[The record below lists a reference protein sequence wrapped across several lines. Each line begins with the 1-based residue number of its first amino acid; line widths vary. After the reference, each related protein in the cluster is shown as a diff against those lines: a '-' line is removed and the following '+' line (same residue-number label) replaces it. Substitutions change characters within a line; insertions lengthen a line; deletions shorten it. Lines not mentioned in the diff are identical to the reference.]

1 MKRKLALTTTF
12 AVLASMYMS
21 AGNTVPEPD
30 FTLPLEYS
38 GEKYSNGITEAE
50 YTSEKG
56 VCYNISS
63 AEMMVYIPETEK
75 PASGYPCI
83 LIFPGGG
90 YSNLHIVDAGI
101 RAAEFYNSIGVAAVV
116 VKYRLPNGNRMVP
129 VTDGQQAMKMV
140 RKNAEAWGLDQTKIG
155 LTGSSAGGHLA
166 SMLAV
171 HYVQADPDAANELDR
186 YSSRPDFVI
195 LVKAVIN
202 RSKGGTMRNIQGE
215 NPDEETIR
223 WCNAL
228 NYINDALMP
237 TFIAH
242 CTDDPAAPVE
252 GIVQYYS
259 GLHKA
264 GIPVE
269 MHIFNTG
276 RHGLGYIDRGK
287 PMDSWKKTVTLWLE
301 GLGIIKKIG

>member
-1 MKRKLALTTTF
+1 MKIRLTLSATF
-12 AVLASMYMS
+12 VVLASMYMS
-21 AGNTVPEPD
+21 AGNAIPEPD
-30 FTLPLEYS
+30 FTLPLEYT

-56 VCYNISS
+56 VCHNISS
-63 AEMMVYIPETEK
+63 AEMMVFIPETAK

-90 YSNLHIVDAGI
+90 YSTIHIVDAGI

-140 RKNAEAWGLDQTKIG
+140 RRNAEAWGLDQTKIG

-202 RSKGGTMRNIQGE
+202 QSKGGTMRNIQGE

-223 WCNAL
+223 WCNSL
-228 NYINDALMP
+228 NYIDDALMP

-301 GLGIIKKIG
+301 GLGIIKK